1 MSIGC
6 EGGST
11 YNASKGGVILL
22 TKNLANDYG
31 RLGIRANAICPGFIR
46 TPMFEATV
54 SLMGERAE
62 KIKDQHKLGRW
73 GEASEIAGAAYFLVS
88 DDSSFV
94 THDIDEAI
102 ILADR
107 VLVMGSQP
115 GRVVSDLPVNLPRD
129 RSSETTLLPEFLRL
143 RKTCLDLIKAQTMS
157 SFRS

>member
-1 MSIGC
+1 MVGLSDY
-6 EGGST
+6 EDYYPNELSGGMQQRVGI
-11 YNASKGGVILL
+11 ARA
-22 TKNLANDYG
+22 LANYPSVLLMDEPFG
-31 RLGIRANAICPGFIR
+31 ALDSQTR
-46 TPMFEATV
+46 
-54 SLMGERAE
+54 SLMQESLM
-62 KIKDQHKLGRW
+62 KLWRD
-73 GEASEIAGAAYFLVS
+73 LKLTVV
-88 DDSSFV
+88 FV

>member
-1 MSIGC
+1 MQQRVGI
-6 EGGST
+6 
-11 YNASKGGVILL
+11 ARA
-22 TKNLANDYG
+22 LANYPSVLLMDEPFG
-31 RLGIRANAICPGFIR
+31 ALDSQTR
-46 TPMFEATV
+46 
-54 SLMGERAE
+54 SLMQESLM
-62 KIKDQHKLGRW
+62 KLWRD
-73 GEASEIAGAAYFLVS
+73 LKLTVV
-88 DDSSFV
+88 FV

-107 VLVMGSQP
+107 VLVMGHT